1 MELGQLENFFP
12 ALKWLGKSYIEN
24 KTRALTATE
33 EAEQNLKKLEKASL
47 RNQEEKKK
55 LDPNYN
61 DEETED

>member
-1 MELGQLENFFP
+1 MELGKLENFFP

-47 RNQEEKKK
+47 RN
-55 LDPNYN
+55 
-61 DEETED
+61 